1 MHEHMSKLEA
11 AAWASLTSTG
21 TRREFLQNAARLAGS
36 SVAAQPFLAAAT
48 DMASRRAS
56 QGVDLYETIVHPDA
70 DREVNEYIG
79 DRPEATIETHPQ
91 IFKVDRVDWGD
102 LTQDPTH
109 ETIASGLL
117 RSDGESFLGLELR
130 GVPDP
135 LFSCPFFSITC
146 NGVEYH
152 LGIPQGDESDTVQ
165 LVLGFLPQGE
175 SIIQVRHTDYS
186 RFLQQGDPNVSL
198 FELKADHPLMRDFV
212 LPSFPEIGE
221 KTYADSLPALGFRQD
236 APIGRDL
243 RLYLGDKDC
252 VQVLNG
258 ENLAEKVGNPHRI
271 LRGRIKKGDYPK
283 ADDIDAKQVG
293 KARLSDA
300 ACEELGYQRDIE
312 ILGKQILS
320 HRIRIKTRFNPP
332 RHLRQIPGFRNT
344 LQEVGE
350 HGLLDSEVTSTIFHN
365 EMPQFSG
372 YMWRGDGWDK
382 AAGVANLR
390 QMLLTGAIN
399 VDDEMIDQFAE
410 EQLNGDYEILKDE
423 RYWGR

>member
-1 MHEHMSKLEA
+1 MNRAEA
-11 AAWASLTSTG
+11 AVFAMMNSTG
-21 TRREFLQNAARLAGS
+21 TRRGLFQRAAELAGS
-36 SVAAQPFLAAAT
+36 TIATQPFLAATT
-48 DMASRRAS
+48 DMVARRAS
-56 QGVDLYETIVHPDA
+56 QGVDLYETIAHPDA

-79 DRPEATIETHPQ
+79 GRPEATIETHPE

-102 LTQDPTH
+102 LPQDPTH
-109 ETIASGLL
+109 EAIASGLL
-117 RSDGESFLGLELR
+117 RSDGESFLGLELK
-130 GVPDP
+130 GFEDP
-135 LFSCPFFSITC
+135 LFSCPFFSIIC

-152 LGIPQGDESDTVQ
+152 FGMPQGDGSDSAQ
-165 LVLGFLPQGE
+165 LVLGFLPGGE

-186 RFLQQGDPNVSL
+186 RFLNQDDPKVSL

-212 LPSFPEIGE
+212 LPSLPEIGE
-221 KTYADSLPALGFRQD
+221 KTYSDSPLALGFRQD

-243 RLYLGDKDC
+243 KLYLGDEDC

-258 ENLAEKVGNPHRI
+258 ENIAEKVGNPHRI

-300 ACEELGYQRDIE
+300 ACQELGYQRDIE
-312 ILGKQILS
+312 MLGKQILS
-320 HRIRIKTRFNPP
+320 HRLRFHRRYHPP
-332 RHLRQIPGFRNT
+332 QQLRQLRGFRNM

-350 HGLLDSEVTSTIFHN
+350 HGLLDSEVTSNIFHN

-382 AAGVANLR
+382 AVGLANLR
-390 QMLLTGAIN
+390 ALLITGALDK
-399 VDDEMIDQFAE
+399 DDEMIDQFIE
-410 EQLNGDYEILKDE
+410 EQLNGDYELLKDE
-423 RYWGR
+423 RYWAR